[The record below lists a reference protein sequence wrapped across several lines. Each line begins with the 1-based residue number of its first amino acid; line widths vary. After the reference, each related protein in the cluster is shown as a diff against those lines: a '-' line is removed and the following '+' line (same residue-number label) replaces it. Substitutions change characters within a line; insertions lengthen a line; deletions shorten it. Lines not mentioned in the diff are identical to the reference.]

1 MIYFFKCKEN
11 FQKAKAKETKSIRK
25 LLTEKWKAKLKC
37 SQGALGLEESILSK
51 WLYYPRQT
59 TD

>member
-25 LLTEKWKAKLKC
+25 LLTEK
-37 SQGALGLEESILSK
+37 
-51 WLYYPRQT
+51 
-59 TD
+59 